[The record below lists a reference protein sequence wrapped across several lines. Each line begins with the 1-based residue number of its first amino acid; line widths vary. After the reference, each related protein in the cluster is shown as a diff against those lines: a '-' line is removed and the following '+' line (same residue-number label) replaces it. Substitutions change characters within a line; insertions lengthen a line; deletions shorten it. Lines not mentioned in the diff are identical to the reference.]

1 MVFWKS
7 SGENCSRN
15 KKKSICLWPDGKF
28 QLESKKKKNKKGS
41 LSALV
46 SFDSVR
52 DFLGEERQ
60 SMESRD
66 FRFRMGSLRNSLLI
80 ASYFSVK

>member
-15 KKKSICLWPDGKF
+15 KKKSVCLWPDGKF
-28 QLESKKKKNKKGS
+28 QLESKKTNKKGS

-66 FRFRMGSLRNSLLI
+66 FRFRMGSLRNSLLM

>member
-1 MVFWKS
+1 MGKIVQEIKRNQYVYGLMENFNWKV
-7 SGENCSRN
+7 
-15 KKKSICLWPDGKF
+15 
-28 QLESKKKKNKKGS
+28 KKKKNKKGS

-66 FRFRMGSLRNSLLI
+66 FRFRMGSLRNSLLM